1 MPVAKCPL
9 KIEDNRMERQPLRD
23 SLFACCAYHGDVH
36 VYIGAQ
42 IPPHW
47 HHEWE
52 IFMLDEGEIEAA
64 VSETQFSLQAGQGI
78 FINADKLHRIRC
90 LTEKPCRYHSM
101 VFDPSIISGAVGSAF
116 DIKYTR
122 PFLENGPPALVLL
135 PEEPWQKGVFDAFE
149 EAFYACSDEPY
160 AFEFTVRHALSQIL
174 IRIQQH
180 TGEIVATRPPALRE
194 ERLKQMI
201 VWLDS
206 HYMQPFT
213 LRALAQAVHFSPRE
227 CERTFEQLLH
237 TTPQKYLLRRRILA
251 AMSLL
256 AHQNLPVIEV
266 AACCGFSNHSYFSKQ
281 FRAATG
287 YTPREYRSKC
297 QKV

>member
-1 MPVAKCPL
+1 
-9 KIEDNRMERQPLRD
+9 
-23 SLFACCAYHGDVH
+23 
-36 VYIGAQ
+36 
-42 IPPHW
+42 
-47 HHEWE
+47 
-52 IFMLDEGEIEAA
+52 
-64 VSETQFSLQAGQGI
+64 
-78 FINADKLHRIRC
+78 
-90 LTEKPCRYHSM
+90 
-101 VFDPSIISGAVGSAF
+101 
-116 DIKYTR
+116 
-122 PFLENGPPALVLL
+122 
-135 PEEPWQKGVFDAFE
+135 
-149 EAFYACSDEPY
+149 
-160 AFEFTVRHALSQIL
+160 
-174 IRIQQH
+174 
-180 TGEIVATRPPALRE
+180 
-194 ERLKQMI
+194 
-201 VWLDS
+201 
-206 HYMQPFT
+206 MQPFT